1 MSNYTKCLPVLA
13 GLIFGLCQ
21 SAAADRGFGMTDPRF
36 DGRGFYQPRPQ
47 TPMPTRPFAVPP
59 FGQTDRR
66 FNDFDDHRRHQD
78 YRNPGRNFGHDDFDD
93 DRHHERHENRRR
105 FRNDFDDD
113 DFDDDRHHDRHGPP
127 GFPARGYQRGYA
139 APQYYGPRNYGY
151 PQGGPGMSFYYRN
164 Y

>member
-1 MSNYTKCLPVLA
+1 MSNYTKCLPVLV
-13 GLIFGLCQ
+13 GLVFGLCQ
-21 SAAADRGFGMTDPRF
+21 SAAADHGFGMTDPRF
-36 DGRGFYQPRPQ
+36 DGGGFYQPRPQ

-66 FNDFDDHRRHQD
+66 FNDFDDHGRHEEH
-78 YRNPGRNFGHDDFDD
+78 RNFGRNFGHDDFDD
-93 DRHHERHENRRR
+93 DRHHERHEDRRR

-113 DFDDDRHHDRHGPP
+113 DFDDDRHHDRRSPP
-127 GFPARGYQRGYA
+127 GFPARGYQRGSA
-139 APQYYGPRNYGY
+139 APQYYGPQNYGY